1 MKPADSLNPA
11 CSLLLVEEGVGP
23 QVSFILVP
31 FFDEVGEEHGLVFP
45 GLGFFLALL
54 VFEFLNLAAEGEPA
68 LVDASVGSGVEVP
81 EVHDLA
87 FAVGDAFFDFGEVP
101 SFEVFSFGE
110 LAGEQVESKAVLV
123 KLVVEEGVHVLA
135 AG

>member
-1 MKPADSLNPA
+1 M
-11 CSLLLVEEGVGP
+11 
-23 QVSFILVP
+23 
-31 FFDEVGEEHGLVFP
+31 VFP

-54 VFEFLNLAAEGEPA
+54 VFEFLDLAAEGESA
-68 LVDASVGSGVEVP
+68 LVDSSVGSGVEGP

-110 LAGEQVESKAVLV
+110 LAGKEVDSEAVLV
-123 KLVVEEGVHVLA
+123 QLIVEEGVYVS
-135 AG
+135 GVG